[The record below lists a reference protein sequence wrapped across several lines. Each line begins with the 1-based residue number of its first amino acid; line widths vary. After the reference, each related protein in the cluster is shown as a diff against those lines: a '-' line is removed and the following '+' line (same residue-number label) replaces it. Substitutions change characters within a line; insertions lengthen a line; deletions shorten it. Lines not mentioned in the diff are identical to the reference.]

1 MTNSNKTEISPTKCG
16 YFPIFRYNPDTKVFT
31 LDSKNPDFSLY
42 EEYLE
47 TQARYNMLKAI
58 NPDKA
63 EELLRKNKENA
74 IARFNYYKEL
84 EEKQGNYS
92 LFSLYCFKFFAS

>member
-1 MTNSNKTEISPTKCG
+1 MAGFLTKKELWWIIRFCAKLKNWILNC
-16 YFPIFRYNPDTKVFT
+16 YFLTFRYNPDTKVFT

-84 EEKQGNYS
+84 EEKQGN
-92 LFSLYCFKFFAS
+92 